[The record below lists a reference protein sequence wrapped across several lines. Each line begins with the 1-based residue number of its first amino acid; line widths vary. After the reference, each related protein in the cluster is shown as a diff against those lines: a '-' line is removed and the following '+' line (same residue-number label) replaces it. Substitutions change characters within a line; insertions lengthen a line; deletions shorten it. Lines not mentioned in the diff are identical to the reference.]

1 MRNSV
6 SKKTDPAFTLIE
18 VTIALGIAAFSIV
31 AVFGALT
38 SGFNT
43 LRDSIDEVVE
53 ENLIRE
59 ISSKASRTSFSAL
72 TDLVPAGGSYFSEQ
86 GLRVNDIAEARYKLE
101 LDIRDALLPG
111 EPSVRGG
118 AKVVLVKIT
127 RQPQFAS
134 ASSRTTMWPVYVAN
148 PGF

>member
-1 MRNSV
+1 MRDSV
-6 SKKTDPAFTLIE
+6 SKKTDPAFTLVE

-31 AVFGALT
+31 AVFGALA

-53 ENLIRE
+53 ENLVRE
-59 ISSKASRTSFSAL
+59 ISAKASRTSFGEINNL
-72 TDLVPAGGSYFSEQ
+72 LPAGGSYFSEQ
-86 GLRVNDIAEARYKLE
+86 GLHVTEAGQARFKLE
-101 LDIRDALLPG
+101 LDIRDATLPG
-111 EPSVRGG
+111 DPASRGG

-127 RQPQFAS
+127 RQPQSAS
-134 ASSRTTMWPVYVAN
+134 ASLRSTVWPVYVAH

>member
-1 MRNSV
+1 MRHSV
-6 SKKTDPAFTLIE
+6 SIKTDPAFTLIE

-31 AVFGALT
+31 AVFGAMS
-38 SGFNT
+38 SGFDT

-59 ISSKASRTSFSAL
+59 ISGKASRTSFGDLAS
-72 TDLVPAGGSYFSEQ
+72 LVPVEGAYFSEQ
-86 GLRVNDIAEARYKLE
+86 GLRVTNIGEARFKLE

-111 EPSVRGG
+111 ESSARGG

-134 ASSRTTMWPVYVAN
+134 ASSRTTVWPVYVAN

>member
-1 MRNSV
+1 MQKSV

-38 SGFNT
+38 SGFDT

-59 ISSKASRTSFSAL
+59 ISSQASRTSFSELAN
-72 TDLVPAGGSYFSEQ
+72 LVPAGGRYFSEQ
-86 GLRVNDIAEARYKLE
+86 GLHVDDIGQARFKLE

-111 EPSVRGG
+111 ESSVRGG